1 MSSRRK
7 GRRFELD
14 LYNDLKQIMPSIRMS
29 KWSGGQADEPGDL
42 YTDAMLFEVKRI
54 NKASAN
60 KIAAWYK
67 KLLDEAKSVDK
78 TIAILIIKEDYRDT
92 TVFFNLSVLLDVD
105 YIVRMYY
112 DDFKKLFV
120 SRELIR

>member
-14 LYNDLKQIMPSIRMS
+14 LYNDLKQIMPNISMS

-42 YTDAMLFEVKRI
+42 YTKKMLFEVKRI

-67 KLLDEAKSVDK
+67 KLLAEAKSVDK
-78 TIAILIIKEDYRDT
+78 SIAILIIKEDYRDT
-92 TVFFNLSVLLDVD
+92 TVYFNLSVFTEADC
-105 YIVRMYY
+105 IVQTYY
-112 DDFKKLFV
+112 ESFKTLFV
-120 SRELIR
+120 SLGLIE